1 MPTEIVG
8 TSITGWSASFMTP
21 AEIIIAKLAE
31 NYRFRQKRGL
41 ADMDYT
47 ILAVDR

>member
-1 MPTEIVG
+1 
-8 TSITGWSASFMTP
+8 MTP
-21 AEIIIAKLAE
+21 DEIIIAKLVE
-31 NYRFRQKRGL
+31 IHRFRQKRGL

>member
-1 MPTEIVG
+1 MPTEIVD
-8 TSITGWSASFMTP
+8 TSITGWSASFFAP
-21 AEIIIAKLAE
+21 DIIIIAKLAW

-41 ADMDYT
+41 ADVDYT

>member
-1 MPTEIVG
+1 
-8 TSITGWSASFMTP
+8 MTP

-31 NYRFRQKRGL
+31 NYRLRQKRGL

>member
-1 MPTEIVG
+1 M
-8 TSITGWSASFMTP
+8 
-21 AEIIIAKLAE
+21 IAKLAE

-41 ADMDYT
+41 ADVDYT